1 MNGTQW
7 DVDRLVD
14 EQTFGT
20 FNLGLLVWSFLALL
34 ADGFEISS
42 IGLATPHLIREWHVP
57 ASAMGPMLS
66 ASLFGIFVG
75 SPLLGFVGDRYG
87 RRFTIIV
94 GCLIF
99 GLTTLGVIFATNLTQ
114 LTILRFV
121 TGVGM
126 GGLFPNTIA
135 LSSELS
141 PKRLRAMLVILMFL
155 GITTGSA
162 VPPLVAL
169 WGVADHGWRF
179 IFVVGGVVPLIVA
192 AGLFFFLPESVK
204 YLIAHPS
211 RHAELVRTLRRM
223 RPDLTIPDDAE
234 FVTAV
239 APRSEQAGGLRPLF
253 AEGLAP
259 ITLLLWVCFATT
271 QMANFFL
278 ASWLPLLL
286 EMKGVSA
293 HDAAIIF
300 TFYHIGGIAGGVMMS
315 LLLDRFGMLTV
326 AVLLALACPA
336 VVAFGLP
343 ATPLVLGLLIGFAG
357 FSVIGGQFGNNA
369 ASGLIYPT
377 FCRAKGIG
385 LAFAAARIGSVLG
398 PLVGAA
404 MLGMHLPVMALLL
417 ALAGPMLL
425 GAVASFVLAWL
436 TYRRF
441 GGWQLAEVAVEGGR

>member
-1 MNGTQW
+1 MGVEL

-14 EQTFGT
+14 EQSFGA
-20 FNLGLLVWSFLALL
+20 FNLALL
-34 ADGFEISS
+34 FWSLLALMADGFEISS

-75 SPLLGFVGDRYG
+75 SPLFGFIGDRYG
-87 RRFTIIV
+87 RRFTIIL
-94 GCLIF
+94 GCLVF
-99 GLTTLGVIFATNLTQ
+99 GLTTLGVVFAGNLTQ
-114 LTILRFV
+114 LTVLRFV

-155 GITTGSA
+155 GITMGSA

-169 WGVADHGWRF
+169 WGVAEHGWRL
-179 IFVVGGVVPLIVA
+179 IFVVGGVAPLVVTV
-192 AGLFFFLPESVK
+192 GLFFFLPESVK
-204 YLIAHPS
+204 YLIAHPG
-211 RHAELVRTLRRM
+211 RRAELIRTVRRM
-223 RPDLTIPDDAE
+223 RPDLEIPDDAV
-234 FVTAV
+234 FVVPAAV
-239 APRSEQAGGLRPLF
+239 PQHQARGIGPLF
-253 AEGLAP
+253 AGGLAP

-286 EMKGVSA
+286 EMKGVNA

-300 TFYHIGGIAGGVMMS
+300 EFYHIGGTLGGVLMA

-343 ATPLVLGLLIGFAG
+343 ATPIVLGLLIGFAG

-377 FCRAKGIG
+377 YCRSKGIG

-404 MLGMHLPVMALLL
+404 MLGMHLPVMALLV

-425 GAVASFVLAWL
+425 GAIASFVLAWL

-441 GGWQLAEVAVEGGR
+441 GGWQLSEVAAT